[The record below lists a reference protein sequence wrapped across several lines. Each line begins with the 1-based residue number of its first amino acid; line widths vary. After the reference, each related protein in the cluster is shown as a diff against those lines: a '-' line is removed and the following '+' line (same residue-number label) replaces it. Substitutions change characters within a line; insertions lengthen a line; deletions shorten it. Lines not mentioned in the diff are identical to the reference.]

1 MKLMAFKAVT
11 TNYVR
16 LKYKVQQ
23 KNQKDV
29 IFKTDQ

>member
-1 MKLMAFKAVT
+1 MNLMAFKAVT
-11 TNYVR
+11 TNYAR
-16 LKYKVQQ
+16 LKYKIQQ